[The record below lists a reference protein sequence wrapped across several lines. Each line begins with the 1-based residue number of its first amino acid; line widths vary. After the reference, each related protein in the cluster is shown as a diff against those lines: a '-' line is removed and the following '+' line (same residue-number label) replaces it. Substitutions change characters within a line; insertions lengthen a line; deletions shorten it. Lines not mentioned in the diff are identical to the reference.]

1 MKYVGIKEISEK
13 WHISARRVNVLCNQN
28 RISGAY
34 KIGDVWAIPENA
46 AKPADPRSQK
56 NKIKTNVAFKD
67 GLRLVTGTFAIEGY
81 TLSEATEKNLELLAT
96 GKRTADS
103 IIKEIIA
110 EYSTKQV

>member
-1 MKYVGIKEISEK
+1 MKYISIKEISEK
-13 WHISARRVNVLCNQN
+13 WHISVRRVNMLCNQN

-46 AKPADPRSQK
+46 VKPPDPRSQM
-56 NKIKTNVAFKD
+56 NKTKTNISFED
-67 GLRLVTGTFAIEGY
+67 GLRLVTGTFAVEGY
-81 TLSEATEKNLELLAT
+81 TLSEETIKNLELLAN
-96 GKRTADS
+96 GKKSADS